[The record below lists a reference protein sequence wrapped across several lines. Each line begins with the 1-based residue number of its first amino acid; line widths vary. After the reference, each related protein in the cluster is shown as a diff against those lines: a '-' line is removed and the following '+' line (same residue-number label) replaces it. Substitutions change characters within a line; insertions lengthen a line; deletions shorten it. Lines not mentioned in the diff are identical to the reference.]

1 MGGLNE
7 KELKILALLKPYAAK
22 VLSDPNTE
30 KMAMCIVLAASD
42 SGKEDEV
49 ISILDDTANY
59 GLEFDAIIRKII
71 STFPPV
77 EISDN

>member
-7 KELKILALLKPYAAK
+7 KELKILSLLKPYAAK

-30 KMAMCIVLAASD
+30 KMVTCIVLAASD
-42 SGKEDEV
+42 CGKEDEV

-59 GLEFDAIIRKII
+59 GLGFDTIVRKII
-71 STFPPV
+71 SVFPPV
-77 EISDN
+77 EIFDD